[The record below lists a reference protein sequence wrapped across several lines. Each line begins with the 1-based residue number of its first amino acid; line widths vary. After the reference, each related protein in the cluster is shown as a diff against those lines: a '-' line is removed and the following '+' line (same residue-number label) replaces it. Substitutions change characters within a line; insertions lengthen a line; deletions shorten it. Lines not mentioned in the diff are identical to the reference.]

1 MASKFALKTLILA
14 AGFIATHASA
24 QVLPI
29 AKVTDPASRVLQRQ
43 YMPVLEQIGAEARGL
58 HFAYPFYF
66 SQALDIDEPRQKLL
80 PQGSIH
86 FDNFNGQTVLAI
98 TGNYYISYSAEAMNH
113 NQRARRTYEDVV
125 LPLLKIEVAR
135 LDRSIACDA
144 FAFEIAHHVRGKAMK
159 VWTEGPENLTIVIP
173 RAVAERLVKAT
184 DLDSRQGALLE
195 SEVFLNGE
203 PLTVWLSGEDAPAD
217 VRDHYLARHAH
228 RTAKPEDGET
238 AQAGQTYEP
247 GTLVSAKL
255 IPQSELAA
263 KIREGGSVH
272 RDVSPAEL
280 EKLQTRY
287 ATEIQKISTDLSG
300 AAHFVDYAPPSFIS
314 FRDGAYLQLS
324 VNTQLEQP
332 AGSSQYRLAALA
344 FDNHIAH
351 LLRPVSKSFHGDP
364 QFQGVDFSTTV
375 HLPAQ
380 SATTSV
386 EFVVPFTALACYE
399 RYDCTGQE
407 LINRSVVLIN
417 GERAELN
424 LMQAEADQQPKP

>member
-1 MASKFALKTLILA
+1 MASKFSLKTIILA
-14 AGFIATHASA
+14 AGIFAAHAAA

-29 AKVTDPASRVLQRQ
+29 AKVTDPASRVRQRQ
-43 YMPVLEQIGAEARGL
+43 YMPVLEQIGADARAL

-66 SQALDIDEPRQKLL
+66 SESLDIAEPRQKLL

-86 FDNFNGQTVLAI
+86 FDNFNGQSVLAI

-135 LDRSIACDA
+135 VDRSIAIDG

-159 VWTEGPENLTIVIP
+159 VSTEGPENLTMVIP

-203 PLTVWLSGEDAPAD
+203 PLTLWLSGEDAPAD
-217 VRDHYLARHAH
+217 VRDHYLARHE
-228 RTAKPEDGET
+228 RRKSKSQEET
-238 AQAGQTYEP
+238 ATGPSATYEP
-247 GTLVSAKL
+247 GTLVSARL

-287 ATEIQKISTDLSG
+287 ATEIQKLSTDLSG

-332 AGSSQYRLAALA
+332 SGSSQYRLAALA
-344 FDNHIAH
+344 FDNHISH

-364 QFQGVDFSTTV
+364 QFQGVNFSTTV
-375 HLPAQ
+375 HLAAQ

-386 EFVVPFTALACYE
+386 EFVIPFTALACYE

-424 LMQAEADQQPKP
+424 LMQAEAESKP

>member
-1 MASKFALKTLILA
+1 MASKFAVNTLVLA
-14 AGFIATHASA
+14 TSLITIQATA
-24 QVLPI
+24 QVLPV
-29 AKVTDPASRVLQRQ
+29 AKVTDPSARVLQRQ
-43 YMPVLEQIGAEARGL
+43 NMPVLEQIGTEARRL

-80 PQGSIH
+80 TQGSIH

-98 TGNYYISYSAEAMNH
+98 TGNYYISYSAAAMNH

-125 LPLLKIEVAR
+125 LPLLKIEVAH
-135 LDRSIACDA
+135 LDRSVACEA
-144 FAFEIAHHVRGKAMK
+144 FAFEIAHHVRGTAMK
-159 VWTEGPENLTIVIP
+159 VRTEGPENLTIVIP

-203 PLTVWLSGEDAPAD
+203 PLTLWLSGEDAPAD
-217 VRDHYLARHAH
+217 VRDHYLARHQRH
-228 RTAKPEDGET
+228 KAKPQDET
-238 AQAGQTYEP
+238 SQTSQTYEP

-263 KIREGGSVH
+263 KIREGGNVH
-272 RDVSPAEL
+272 RDVSPVEL
-280 EKLQTRY
+280 QKLQTRY
-287 ATEIQKISTDLSG
+287 ATEIQKLTTDLSG
-300 AAHFVDYAPPSFIS
+300 LAHFVDYAPPTFIS

-324 VNTQLEQP
+324 VNTELEQL

-344 FDNHIAH
+344 FDSHVSH
-351 LLRPVSKSFHGDP
+351 LLRPVAKSFHGDP
-364 QFQGVDFSTTV
+364 QFQGVNFSTTI
-375 HLPAQ
+375 HGPGQ
-380 SATTSV
+380 STPESV
-386 EFVVPFTALACYE
+386 EFVVPFTALVCYE

-417 GERAELN
+417 GERAELK
-424 LMQAEADQQPKP
+424 LMQAEADPQTKP

>member
-1 MASKFALKTLILA
+1 
-14 AGFIATHASA
+14 
-24 QVLPI
+24 
-29 AKVTDPASRVLQRQ
+29 
-43 YMPVLEQIGAEARGL
+43 
-58 HFAYPFYF
+58 
-66 SQALDIDEPRQKLL
+66 LDVDEPRQKLL

-86 FDNFNGQTVLAI
+86 FDNFNGQSVLAI
-98 TGNYYISYSAEAMNH
+98 TGNYYISYPSEAMNH

-135 LDRSIACDA
+135 LDRSIAIDA

-159 VWTEGPENLTIVIP
+159 VYTEGPENLTMVIP
-173 RAVAERLVKAT
+173 RAIAERLVKAA
-184 DLDSRQGALLE
+184 DLDARQGALLE

-203 PLTVWLSGEDAPAD
+203 PLTLWLSGEDAPED
-217 VRDHYLARHAH
+217 VRDHYLARHE
-228 RTAKPEDGET
+228 RRKAKQQDGET
-238 AQAGQTYEP
+238 SPASQTYEP

-287 ATEIQKISTDLSG
+287 TTEVRKLTTDLSG

-332 AGSSQYRLAALA
+332 AGSSQYRMAALA
-344 FDNHIAH
+344 FDNHISH
-351 LLRPVSKSFHGDP
+351 LLRPVSRSFHGDP
-364 QFQGVDFSTTV
+364 QFQGVNFSTTV
-375 HLPAQ
+375 HAPDQ
-380 SATTSV
+380 NATESV

-407 LINRSVVLIN
+407 LINRSVILIN

-424 LMQAEADQQPKP
+424 LMQAEADPLPKP

>member
-1 MASKFALKTLILA
+1 MASKFAVKTLILA
-14 AGFIATHASA
+14 AGLLATQATA
-24 QVLPI
+24 QVLPV
-29 AKVTDPASRVLQRQ
+29 AKVNDPASRVLQRQ
-43 YMPVLEQIGAEARGL
+43 HMAVLEQIGTEAKQL

-125 LPLLKIEVAR
+125 LPLLKIEIAH

-159 VWTEGPENLTIVIP
+159 VWTEGPENLTMVIP

-195 SEVFLNGE
+195 SEVFLNAE
-203 PLTVWLSGEDAPAD
+203 PLTLWLSGEDAPSN
-217 VRDHYLARHAH
+217 VRDHYLARHE
-228 RTAKPEDGET
+228 RRKAKPQDGET
-238 AQAGQTYEP
+238 AQGAQAYEP

-263 KIREGGSVH
+263 KIREGGTVH
-272 RDVSPAEL
+272 REVSPAEL

-287 ATEIQKISTDLSG
+287 APEVKKLTTDLSG

-324 VNTQLEQP
+324 VTTQLEQP

-344 FDNHIAH
+344 FDNHVSH
-351 LLRPVSKSFHGDP
+351 LLRPVSKTFHGDP
-364 QFQGVDFSTTV
+364 QFQGVNFSTTI
-375 HLPAQ
+375 HGPGQ
-380 SATTSV
+380 SSATSV

-417 GERAELN
+417 GERGELN
-424 LMQAEADQQPKP
+424 LMQAEADPQPRP